1 MKKLITFI
9 LLSAVL
15 FSSVSIPV
23 SAAISNF
30 GFGDNMKSAM
40 FYLLNEGLY
49 VILDFHNS
57 AMHIMSVEARK
68 MSAESAQEKNLFVIE
83 NGINNFERK
92 DTYEKIIVG
101 L

>member
-1 MKKLITFI
+1 
-9 LLSAVL
+9 
-15 FSSVSIPV
+15 
-23 SAAISNF
+23 
-30 GFGDNMKSAM
+30 MKSAM

-49 VILDFHNS
+49 VVPDFHNP
-57 AMHIMSVEARK
+57 ATHIMSVEARK
-68 MSAESAQEKNLFVIE
+68 MSAQSAQEKNLLVIE